1 MGINR
6 GDIFY
11 VDLGE
16 TKEKTS
22 IQTGIRPAIIIS
34 NNKCNKFSPILLVAP
49 LTSKIKRTDLPIH
62 IELTKDIENGL
73 ELNSIVLLEQIRA
86 IDREKIFTKIGS
98 ICGKDLENINKGL
111 EISLGLNN
119 DQFKNCL

>member
-1 MGINR
+1 MEINR

-16 TKEKTS
+16 TKGKTS

-34 NNKCNKFSPILLVAP
+34 NKKCNSFSPILLVAP

-62 IELTKDIENGL
+62 IKLTKDKENGL
-73 ELNSIVLLEQIRA
+73 EFNSIVLLEQIRA
-86 IDREKIFTKIGS
+86 IDRNKIFTKVGS
-98 ICGKDLENINKGL
+98 VCQKDLKNIDNGL
-111 EISLGLNN
+111 RISLNLEEG
-119 DQFKNCL
+119 KNYEI